1 MTVAV
6 PLLLLLIWSKA
17 ANNARALG
25 EEIVGK
31 CDDEVVFVVAPDDD
45 DDDDAEVP
53 AAGAGAALVVV
64 MLLLEAA
71 RGVFGIAS
79 VVRPQTIQPSNYG
92 TSNERRKKYIN

>member
-31 CDDEVVFVVAPDDD
+31 CDDEVVFVVAPDD

-92 TSNERRKKYIN
+92 TSNERRKK

>member
-45 DDDDAEVP
+45 DDDAEVP

-79 VVRPQTIQPSNYG
+79 VVRPQIIQPSNYG
-92 TSNERRKKYIN
+92 TSNERRKK

>member
-1 MTVAV
+1 VTVAV

-31 CDDEVVFVVAPDDD
+31 CDDEVVFVVAPDD

-92 TSNERRKKYIN
+92 TSNERRKK

>member
-31 CDDEVVFVVAPDDD
+31 CDDEVVFVVAPD

-92 TSNERRKKYIN
+92 TSNERRKK